1 MLPFIDL
8 KAQQKLIRNKIDKRI
23 KTVLDHGQYILGPE
37 VKELEK
43 KLSLFTNSEYV
54 LCCSSGTDALLLAL
68 LGLKLKASEGV
79 IVPAFSFASS
89 AEVMP
94 LLGAIPIFIDVESDT
109 FNLDPSKLA
118 DALNTASKM
127 GIKVKGIMSVGLFGQ
142 PADMDPIN
150 EFAQNNNLWVLD
162 DAAQSFGG
170 IYNGNSVGN
179 LCEVTAT
186 SFFPAK
192 PLGCYGDGGAIFTN
206 NQEIYE
212 IANSSHVHG
221 MGKSR
226 YEYERIGMNAR
237 MSTIQAAILLEKL
250 EIFPSELIKRKVV
263 ADNYYKHLKDLN
275 VNIRFPLLKSKF
287 VSSWAQYTIILPD
300 NINRSKLQEDLKS
313 KNIPTAVYYP
323 IPLNEHK
330 PYNQYPVSKSGLKNT
345 NYLARKVL
353 SLPMHPY
360 LNEDDIIYISKNIY
374 EAFKNNSFNFS

>member
-1 MLPFIDL
+1 MIPFIDL
-8 KAQQKLIRNKIDKRI
+8 KAQQKLIRDKIDERI

-37 VKELEK
+37 VKELEN
-43 KLSLFTNSEYV
+43 KLSIYTNSEYV
-54 LCCSSGTDALLLAL
+54 LCCSSGTDALLLGL
-68 LGLKLKASEGV
+68 LGLKLKAGEGV

-94 LLGAIPIFIDVESDT
+94 LLGAIPIFIDIEDDT

-118 DALNTASKM
+118 DAYNTATEL
-127 GIKVKGIMSVGLFGQ
+127 GIIVKGIMSVGLFGQ

-150 EFAQNNNLWVLD
+150 EFAKNNNLWVLD

-170 IYNGNSVGN
+170 KYHGNNVGN

-206 NQEIYE
+206 DPEIYE

-226 YEYERIGMNAR
+226 YEYDRIGMNAR
-237 MSTIQAAILLEKL
+237 ISTIQAAILLEKL
-250 EIFPSELIKRKVV
+250 EIFPSELNKRQAV
-263 ADNYYKHLKDLN
+263 ANNYYKHLNDLN
-275 VNIRFPLLKSKF
+275 LKIKLPLLKSKF
-287 VSSWAQYTIILPD
+287 ISSWAQYTIILPD
-300 NINRSKLQEDLKS
+300 NINRDKLQESLKF
-313 KNIPTAVYYP
+313 KDIPTAVYYP

-330 PYNQYPVSKSGLKNT
+330 PYKGYPVSKSGLTNT
-345 NYLARKVL
+345 NYLARNVL

-360 LNEDDIIYISKNIY
+360 LSEDDIVYISKNIY
-374 EAFKNNSFNFS
+374 EAFKNN

>member
-1 MLPFIDL
+1 MIPFIDL
-8 KAQQKLIRNKIDKRI
+8 KAQQKLIREKIDERI
-23 KTVLDHGQYILGPE
+23 KIVLDHGQYILGPE
-37 VKELEK
+37 VKELER
-43 KLSLFTNSEYV
+43 KLSIYTNSEFV

-68 LGLKLKASEGV
+68 LGLKLKAGEGV

-94 LLGAIPIFIDVESDT
+94 LLGAIPVFIDIEDDT
-109 FNLDPSKLA
+109 FNIDPSKLA
-118 DALNTASKM
+118 DAFNTATEM
-127 GIKVKGIMSVGLFGQ
+127 GIIVKGIMSVGLFGQ

-150 EFAQNNNLWVLD
+150 EFAKNNNLWVLD

-170 IYNGNSVGN
+170 KYHGNNVGN

-206 NQEIYE
+206 DPEIYE

-226 YEYERIGMNAR
+226 YEYDRIGMNAR
-237 MSTIQAAILLEKL
+237 ISTIQAAILLEKL
-250 EIFPSELIKRKVV
+250 EIFPSELNKRQAV
-263 ADNYYKHLKDLN
+263 ANNYYKHLNDLN
-275 VNIRFPLLKSKF
+275 LKIKLPLLKSKF
-287 VSSWAQYTIILPD
+287 ISSWAQYTIILPD
-300 NINRSKLQEDLKS
+300 NINRDKLQESLKF
-313 KNIPTAVYYP
+313 KDIPTAVYYP

-330 PYNQYPVSKSGLKNT
+330 PYKNYPVSKSGLINT
-345 NYLARKVL
+345 NYLARNVL

-360 LNEDDIIYISKNIY
+360 LSEDDIIYISKNIY
-374 EAFKNNSFNFS
+374 EAFKNN

>member
-1 MLPFIDL
+1 MIPFIDL
-8 KAQQKLIRNKIDKRI
+8 KAQQKLIRDKIDERI

-37 VKELEK
+37 VKELEN
-43 KLSLFTNSEYV
+43 KLSIYTNSEYV
-54 LCCSSGTDALLLAL
+54 LCCSSGTDALLLGL
-68 LGLKLKASEGV
+68 LGLKLKAGEGV

-94 LLGAIPIFIDVESDT
+94 LLGAIPIFIDIEDDT

-118 DALNTASKM
+118 DAFNTATEM
-127 GIKVKGIMSVGLFGQ
+127 GIIVKGIMSVGLFGQ

-150 EFAQNNNLWVLD
+150 EFAKNNNLWVLD

-170 IYNGNSVGN
+170 KYHGNNVGN

-206 NQEIYE
+206 APEIYE
-212 IANSSHVHG
+212 LATSSQVSV

-226 YEYERIGMNAR
+226 YEYDRIGMNAR
-237 MSTIQAAILLEKL
+237 ISTIQAAILLEKL
-250 EIFPSELIKRKVV
+250 EIFPSELNKRQVV
-263 ADNYYKHLKDLN
+263 ANNYYKHLNDLN
-275 VNIRFPLLKSKF
+275 LKIKLPLLKSKF
-287 VSSWAQYTIILPD
+287 ISSWAQYTIILPD
-300 NINRSKLQEDLKS
+300 NINRDKLQESLKL
-313 KNIPTAVYYP
+313 KDIPTAVYYP

-330 PYNQYPVSKSGLKNT
+330 PYKNYPVSKSGLINT
-345 NYLARKVL
+345 NYLARNVL

-360 LNEDDIIYISKNIY
+360 LSEDDIIYISKNIY
-374 EAFKNNSFNFS
+374 EAFKNN

>member
-1 MLPFIDL
+1 MIPFIDL
-8 KAQQKLIRNKIDKRI
+8 KAQQKLIRNKVEERI

-43 KLSLFTNSEYV
+43 KLSIYTGVKYV

-68 LGLKLKASEGV
+68 LGLKLKAGEGV

-94 LLGAIPIFIDVESDT
+94 LLGAIPIFIDIESET

-118 DALNTASKM
+118 DTFKTATEM

-142 PADMDPIN
+142 PADMKPIN
-150 EFAQNNNLWVLD
+150 EFAKNNDLWVLD

-170 IYNGNSVGN
+170 KYNGNNVGN
-179 LCEVTAT
+179 LCEVSAT

-206 NQEIYE
+206 DPEIYE
-212 IANSSHVHG
+212 IANSSHIHG
-221 MGKSR
+221 MSKNR
-226 YEYERIGMNAR
+226 YEYDRIGMNAR

-250 EIFPSELIKRKVV
+250 EIFPLELKKRQIV
-263 ADNYYKHLKDLN
+263 ANNYNKHLNDLN
-275 VNIRFPLLKSKF
+275 LNIKLPLLKSRF
-287 VSSWAQYTIILPD
+287 ESSWAQYTIILPD
-300 NINRSKLQEDLKS
+300 NINRNRLQEELKS
-313 KNIPTAVYYP
+313 KNIPTAIYYP

-330 PYNQYPVSKSGLKNT
+330 PYKNYPVSKSGLANT
-345 NYLARKVL
+345 IYLGQKVL

-360 LNEDDIIYISKNIY
+360 LTEDEIINISNNIH
-374 EAFKNNSFNFS
+374 EAFINNWK

>member
-1 MLPFIDL
+1 MIPFIDL
-8 KAQQKLIRNKIDKRI
+8 KAQQNLIRNKIEERI

-43 KLSLFTNSEYV
+43 KLSIYTGAKYV

-68 LGLKLKASEGV
+68 LGLKLKAGEGV

-94 LLGAIPIFIDVESDT
+94 LLGAIPIFIDIENET

-118 DALNTASKM
+118 DAFKTATEM

-142 PADMDPIN
+142 PADMKPIN
-150 EFAQNNNLWVLD
+150 EFAKNNNLWVLD

-170 IYNGNSVGN
+170 KYYGNNVGN
-179 LCEVTAT
+179 LCEVSAT

-206 NQEIYE
+206 DPEIYE

-221 MGKSR
+221 MGKNR
-226 YEYERIGMNAR
+226 YEYDRIGMNAR
-237 MSTIQAAILLEKL
+237 ISTIQAAILLEKL
-250 EIFPSELIKRKVV
+250 EIFPSELRKRQDVANNYNKYLNDLKLNIK
-263 ADNYYKHLKDLN
+263 L
-275 VNIRFPLLKSKF
+275 PLIKNKC
-287 VSSWAQYTIILPD
+287 VSSWAQYTIILPE
-300 NINRSKLQEDLKS
+300 NIDRSKLQEELKS
-313 KNIPTAVYYP
+313 KDIPTAIYYP
-323 IPLNEHK
+323 IPLNEHE
-330 PYNQYPVSKSGLKNT
+330 PYKNFPISKSGLANT
-345 NYLARKVL
+345 NYLARNVL

-360 LNEDDIIYISKNIY
+360 LTEDDIINISKNIH
-374 EAFKNNSFNFS
+374 EAFKIIKNN

>member
-1 MLPFIDL
+1 MIPFIDL
-8 KAQQKLIRNKIDKRI
+8 KAQQKLIRDKIDERI

-37 VKELEK
+37 VKELER
-43 KLSLFTNSEYV
+43 KLSIYTNSEFV

-68 LGLKLKASEGV
+68 LGLKLKAGEGV

-94 LLGAIPIFIDVESDT
+94 LLGAIPIFIDIEDDT

-118 DALNTASKM
+118 DAYNTATEL
-127 GIKVKGIMSVGLFGQ
+127 GIIVKGIMSVGLFGQ

-150 EFAQNNNLWVLD
+150 EFAKNNNLWVLD

-170 IYNGNSVGN
+170 KYHGNNVGN

-206 NQEIYE
+206 DPEIYE

-226 YEYERIGMNAR
+226 YEYDRIGMNAR
-237 MSTIQAAILLEKL
+237 ISTIQAAILLEKL
-250 EIFPSELIKRKVV
+250 EIFPSELNKRQAV
-263 ADNYYKHLKDLN
+263 ANNYYKHLNDLN
-275 VNIRFPLLKSKF
+275 LKIKLPLLKSKF
-287 VSSWAQYTIILPD
+287 ISSWAQYTIILPD
-300 NINRSKLQEDLKS
+300 NINRDKLQESLKF
-313 KNIPTAVYYP
+313 KDIPTAVYYP

-330 PYNQYPVSKSGLKNT
+330 PYKNYPVSKSGLINT
-345 NYLARKVL
+345 NYLARNVL

-360 LNEDDIIYISKNIY
+360 LSEDDIIYISKNIY
-374 EAFKNNSFNFS
+374 EAFKNN

>member
-1 MLPFIDL
+1 MIPFIDL
-8 KAQQKLIRNKIDKRI
+8 KAQQKLIRDKIDERI

-37 VKELEK
+37 VKELEN
-43 KLSLFTNSEYV
+43 KLSIYTNSEYV

-68 LGLKLKASEGV
+68 LGLKLKAGEGV

-94 LLGAIPIFIDVESDT
+94 LLGAIPIFIDIEDDT
-109 FNLDPSKLA
+109 FNIDPSKLA
-118 DALNTASKM
+118 DAFNTATEM
-127 GIKVKGIMSVGLFGQ
+127 GIIVKGIMSVGLFGQ

-150 EFAQNNNLWVLD
+150 EFAKNNNLWVLD

-170 IYNGNSVGN
+170 KYHGNNVGN

-206 NQEIYE
+206 DPEIYE

-226 YEYERIGMNAR
+226 YEYDRIGMNAR
-237 MSTIQAAILLEKL
+237 ISTIQAAILLEKL
-250 EIFPSELIKRKVV
+250 EIFPSELNKRQAV
-263 ADNYYKHLKDLN
+263 ANNYYKHLNDLN
-275 VNIRFPLLKSKF
+275 LKIKLPLLKSKF
-287 VSSWAQYTIILPD
+287 ISSWAQYTIILPD
-300 NINRSKLQEDLKS
+300 NINRDKLQESLKF
-313 KNIPTAVYYP
+313 KDIPTAVYYP

-330 PYNQYPVSKSGLKNT
+330 PYKNYPVSKSGLINT
-345 NYLARKVL
+345 NYLARNVL

-360 LNEDDIIYISKNIY
+360 LSEDDIIYISKNIY
-374 EAFKNNSFNFS
+374 EAFKNN

>member
-1 MLPFIDL
+1 MIPFIDL
-8 KAQQKLIRNKIDKRI
+8 KAQQKLIRHKIDERI
-23 KTVLDHGQYILGPE
+23 KIVLDHGQYILGPE
-37 VKELEK
+37 VKELER
-43 KLSLFTNSEYV
+43 KLSIYTNSEFV

-68 LGLKLKASEGV
+68 LGLKLKAGEGV

-94 LLGAIPIFIDVESDT
+94 LLGAIPIFIDIEDDT
-109 FNLDPSKLA
+109 FNIDPSKLA
-118 DALNTASKM
+118 DTFNTATEM
-127 GIKVKGIMSVGLFGQ
+127 GIIVKGIMSVGLFGQ

-150 EFAQNNNLWVLD
+150 EFAKNNNLWVLD

-170 IYNGNSVGN
+170 KYHGNNVGN

-206 NQEIYE
+206 DPEIYE

-226 YEYERIGMNAR
+226 YEYDRIGMNAR
-237 MSTIQAAILLEKL
+237 ISTIQAAILLEKL
-250 EIFPSELIKRKVV
+250 EIFPSELNKRQAV
-263 ADNYYKHLKDLN
+263 ANNYYKHLNDLN
-275 VNIRFPLLKSKF
+275 LKIKLPLLKSKF
-287 VSSWAQYTIILPD
+287 ISSWAQYTIILPD
-300 NINRSKLQEDLKS
+300 NINRDKLQESLKF
-313 KNIPTAVYYP
+313 KDIPTAVYYP

-330 PYNQYPVSKSGLKNT
+330 PYKNYPVSKSGLINT
-345 NYLARKVL
+345 NYLARNVL

-360 LNEDDIIYISKNIY
+360 LSEDDIIYISKNIY
-374 EAFKNNSFNFS
+374 EAFKNN

>member
-1 MLPFIDL
+1 MIPFIDL
-8 KAQQKLIRNKIDKRI
+8 KAQQNLIRNKIEERI
-23 KTVLDHGQYILGPE
+23 KVVLDHGQYILGPE

-43 KLSLFTNSEYV
+43 KLSIYTGAKYV

-68 LGLKLKASEGV
+68 LGLKLKAGEGV

-94 LLGAIPIFIDVESDT
+94 LLGAIPIFIDIDNET

-118 DALNTASKM
+118 DAFKTATEM

-142 PADMDPIN
+142 PADMKPIN
-150 EFAQNNNLWVLD
+150 EFAKNNNLWVLD

-170 IYNGNSVGN
+170 KYYGNNVGN
-179 LCEVTAT
+179 LCEVSAT

-206 NQEIYE
+206 DPEIYQ

-221 MGKSR
+221 MGKNR
-226 YEYERIGMNAR
+226 YEYDRIGMNAR
-237 MSTIQAAILLEKL
+237 ISTIQAAILLEKL
-250 EIFPSELIKRKVV
+250 EIFPSELRKRQDV
-263 ADNYYKHLKDLN
+263 ANNYNKHLSNLKLN
-275 VNIRFPLLKSKF
+275 IKLPLIKNEC
-287 VSSWAQYTIILPD
+287 VSSWAQYTIILPE
-300 NINRSKLQEDLKS
+300 NIDRSKLQEELKS
-313 KNIPTAVYYP
+313 KDIPTAIYYP
-323 IPLNEHK
+323 IPLNEHE
-330 PYNQYPVSKSGLKNT
+330 PYKNFPISKSGLANT

-360 LNEDDIIYISKNIY
+360 LTEDDIINISKNIH
-374 EAFKNNSFNFS
+374 EAFKIIKNN

>member
-1 MLPFIDL
+1 MIPFIDL
-8 KAQQKLIRNKIDKRI
+8 KAQQKLIREKIDERI
-23 KTVLDHGQYILGPE
+23 KIVLDHGQYILGPE
-37 VKELEK
+37 VKELER
-43 KLSLFTNSEYV
+43 KLSIYTNSEYV

-68 LGLKLKASEGV
+68 LGLKLKAGEGV

-94 LLGAIPIFIDVESDT
+94 LLGAIPIFIDIEDDT
-109 FNLDPSKLA
+109 FNIDPSKLA
-118 DALNTASKM
+118 DAFNTATEM
-127 GIKVKGIMSVGLFGQ
+127 GIIVKGIMSVGLFGQ

-150 EFAQNNNLWVLD
+150 EFAKNNNLWVLD

-170 IYNGNSVGN
+170 KYHGNNVGN

-206 NQEIYE
+206 DPKIYE

-226 YEYERIGMNAR
+226 YEYDRIGMNAR
-237 MSTIQAAILLEKL
+237 ISTIQAAILLEKL
-250 EIFPSELIKRKVV
+250 EIFPSELNKRQAV
-263 ADNYYKHLKDLN
+263 ANNYYKHLNDLN
-275 VNIRFPLLKSKF
+275 LKIKLPLLKSKF
-287 VSSWAQYTIILPD
+287 ISSWAQYTIILPD
-300 NINRSKLQEDLKS
+300 NINRDKLQESLKF
-313 KNIPTAVYYP
+313 KDIPTAVYYP

-330 PYNQYPVSKSGLKNT
+330 PYKDYPVSKSGLINT
-345 NYLARKVL
+345 NYLARNVL

-360 LNEDDIIYISKNIY
+360 LSEDDIIYISKNIY
-374 EAFKNNSFNFS
+374 EAFKNN

>member
-43 KLSLFTNSEYV
+43 KLSIYTNSKHV

-68 LGLKLKASEGV
+68 LGLKLKAGEGV

-94 LLGAIPIFIDVESDT
+94 LLGAIPIFIDIEDDT
-109 FNLDPSKLA
+109 FNIDPSKLA
-118 DALNTASKM
+118 DTFNTATEM
-127 GIKVKGIMSVGLFGQ
+127 GIIVKGIMSVGLFGQ

-150 EFAQNNNLWVLD
+150 EFAKNNNLWVLD

-170 IYNGNSVGN
+170 KYHGNNVGN
-179 LCEVTAT
+179 LSEVTAT

-206 NQEIYE
+206 DPEIYE

-226 YEYERIGMNAR
+226 YEYDRIGMNAR
-237 MSTIQAAILLEKL
+237 ISTIQAAILLEKL
-250 EIFPSELIKRKVV
+250 EIFSNELSKRQVV
-263 ADNYYKHLKDLN
+263 ANNYYKHLN
-275 VNIRFPLLKSKF
+275 NFEINIKYPLLKSKF

-300 NINRSKLQEDLKS
+300 NIDRSKLQEDLKS

-330 PYNQYPVSKSGLKNT
+330 PYKNYPVSKSGLINT
-345 NYLARKVL
+345 NYLARNVL

-360 LNEDDIIYISKNIY
+360 LSEDNIVYISKNIY
-374 EAFKNNSFNFS
+374 EAFKNN

>member
-1 MLPFIDL
+1 MIPFIDL
-8 KAQQKLIRNKIDKRI
+8 KAQQKLIRDKIDERI

-37 VKELEK
+37 VKELER
-43 KLSLFTNSEYV
+43 KLSIYTNSEFV

-68 LGLKLKASEGV
+68 LGLKLKAGEGV

-94 LLGAIPIFIDVESDT
+94 LLGAIPIFIDIEDDT
-109 FNLDPSKLA
+109 FNIDPSKLA
-118 DALNTASKM
+118 DAYNTATEM
-127 GIKVKGIMSVGLFGQ
+127 GIIVKGIMSVGLFGQ

-150 EFAQNNNLWVLD
+150 EFAKNNNLWVLD

-170 IYNGNSVGN
+170 KYHGNNVGN

-206 NQEIYE
+206 DPEIYE

-226 YEYERIGMNAR
+226 YEYDRIGMNAR
-237 MSTIQAAILLEKL
+237 ISTIQAAILLEKL
-250 EIFPSELIKRKVV
+250 EIFPSELNKRQVV
-263 ADNYYKHLKDLN
+263 ANNYFKHLNELN
-275 VNIRFPLLKSKF
+275 LKIKLPLLKSKF
-287 VSSWAQYTIILPD
+287 ISSWAQYTIILPD
-300 NINRSKLQEDLKS
+300 NINRDKLQESLKF
-313 KNIPTAVYYP
+313 KDIPTAVYYP

-330 PYNQYPVSKSGLKNT
+330 PYKNYPVSKSGLINT
-345 NYLARKVL
+345 NYLARNVL

-360 LNEDDIIYISKNIY
+360 LSEDDIIYISKNIY
-374 EAFKNNSFNFS
+374 EAFKNN

>member
-1 MLPFIDL
+1 MIPFIDL
-8 KAQQKLIRNKIDKRI
+8 KAQQKLIRDKIDERI

-37 VKELEK
+37 VKELEN
-43 KLSLFTNSEYV
+43 KLSIYTNSEYV

-68 LGLKLKASEGV
+68 LGLKLKAGEGV

-94 LLGAIPIFIDVESDT
+94 LLGAIPIFIDIEDDT
-109 FNLDPSKLA
+109 FNIDPSKLA
-118 DALNTASKM
+118 DTFNTATEM
-127 GIKVKGIMSVGLFGQ
+127 GIIVKGIMSVGLFGQ

-150 EFAQNNNLWVLD
+150 EFAKNNNLWVLD

-170 IYNGNSVGN
+170 KYHGNNVGN

-206 NQEIYE
+206 DPEIYE

-226 YEYERIGMNAR
+226 YEYDRIGMNAR
-237 MSTIQAAILLEKL
+237 ISTIQAAILLEKL
-250 EIFPSELIKRKVV
+250 EIFPSELNKRQAV
-263 ADNYYKHLKDLN
+263 ANNYYKHLNDLN
-275 VNIRFPLLKSKF
+275 LKIKLPLLKSKF
-287 VSSWAQYTIILPD
+287 ISSWAQYTIILPD
-300 NINRSKLQEDLKS
+300 NINRDKLQESLKF
-313 KNIPTAVYYP
+313 KDIPTAVYYP

-330 PYNQYPVSKSGLKNT
+330 PYKGYPVSKSGLTNT
-345 NYLARKVL
+345 NYLARNVL

-360 LNEDDIIYISKNIY
+360 LSEDDIIYISKNIY
-374 EAFKNNSFNFS
+374 EAFKNN

>member
-1 MLPFIDL
+1 MIPFIDL
-8 KAQQKLIRNKIDKRI
+8 KAQQKLIRDKIDERI
-23 KTVLDHGQYILGPE
+23 KIVLDHGQYILGPE
-37 VKELEK
+37 VKELER
-43 KLSLFTNSEYV
+43 KLSIYTNSEYV

-68 LGLKLKASEGV
+68 LGLKLKAGEGV

-94 LLGAIPIFIDVESDT
+94 LLGAIPIFIDIEDDT

-118 DALNTASKM
+118 DAFNTATEM
-127 GIKVKGIMSVGLFGQ
+127 GIIVKGIMSVGLFGQ

-150 EFAQNNNLWVLD
+150 EFAKNNNLWVLD

-170 IYNGNSVGN
+170 KYHGNNVGN

-206 NQEIYE
+206 DPEIYE

-226 YEYERIGMNAR
+226 YEYDRIGMNAR
-237 MSTIQAAILLEKL
+237 ISTIQAAILLEKL
-250 EIFPSELIKRKVV
+250 EIFPSELNKRQAV
-263 ADNYYKHLKDLN
+263 ANNYYKHLNDLN
-275 VNIRFPLLKSKF
+275 LKIKLPLLKSKF
-287 VSSWAQYTIILPD
+287 ISSWAQYTIILPD
-300 NINRSKLQEDLKS
+300 NINRDKLQESLKF
-313 KNIPTAVYYP
+313 KDIPTAVYYP

-330 PYNQYPVSKSGLKNT
+330 PYKNYPVSKSGLINT
-345 NYLARKVL
+345 NYLARNVL

-360 LNEDDIIYISKNIY
+360 LSEDDIIYISKNIY
-374 EAFKNNSFNFS
+374 EAFKNN

>member
-1 MLPFIDL
+1 MIPFIDL
-8 KAQQKLIRNKIDKRI
+8 KAQQKLIRHKIDERI
-23 KTVLDHGQYILGPE
+23 KIVLDHGQYILGPE
-37 VKELEK
+37 VKELER
-43 KLSLFTNSEYV
+43 KLSIYTNSEFV

-68 LGLKLKASEGV
+68 LGLKLKAGEGV

-94 LLGAIPIFIDVESDT
+94 LLGAIPVFIDIEDDT
-109 FNLDPSKLA
+109 FNIDPSKLA
-118 DALNTASKM
+118 DTFNTATEM
-127 GIKVKGIMSVGLFGQ
+127 GIIVKGIMSVGLFGQ

-150 EFAQNNNLWVLD
+150 EFAKNNNLWVLD

-170 IYNGNSVGN
+170 KYHGNNVGN

-206 NQEIYE
+206 DPEIYE

-226 YEYERIGMNAR
+226 YEYDRIGMNAR
-237 MSTIQAAILLEKL
+237 ISTIQAAILLEKL
-250 EIFPSELIKRKVV
+250 EIFPSELNKRQAV
-263 ADNYYKHLKDLN
+263 ANNYYKHLNDLN
-275 VNIRFPLLKSKF
+275 LKIKLPLLKSKF
-287 VSSWAQYTIILPD
+287 ISSWAQYTIILPE
-300 NINRSKLQEDLKS
+300 NINRDKLQESLKF
-313 KNIPTAVYYP
+313 NDIPTAVYYP

-330 PYNQYPVSKSGLKNT
+330 PYKNYPVSKSGLINT
-345 NYLARKVL
+345 NYLARNVL

-360 LNEDDIIYISKNIY
+360 LSEDDIIYISKNIY
-374 EAFKNNSFNFS
+374 EAFKNN

>member
-1 MLPFIDL
+1 MIPFIDL
-8 KAQQKLIRNKIDKRI
+8 KAQQKLIREKIDERI
-23 KTVLDHGQYILGPE
+23 KIVLDHGQYILGPE
-37 VKELEK
+37 VKELER
-43 KLSLFTNSEYV
+43 KLSIYTNSEFV

-68 LGLKLKASEGV
+68 LGLKLKAGEGV

-94 LLGAIPIFIDVESDT
+94 LLGAIPIFIDIEDDT
-109 FNLDPSKLA
+109 FNIDPSKLA
-118 DALNTASKM
+118 DAFNTATEM
-127 GIKVKGIMSVGLFGQ
+127 GIIVKGIMSVGLFGQ

-150 EFAQNNNLWVLD
+150 EFAKNNNLWVLD

-170 IYNGNSVGN
+170 KYHGNNVGN

-206 NQEIYE
+206 DPEIYE

-226 YEYERIGMNAR
+226 YEYDRIGMNAR
-237 MSTIQAAILLEKL
+237 ISTIQAAILLEKL
-250 EIFPSELIKRKVV
+250 EIFPSELNKRQAV
-263 ADNYYKHLKDLN
+263 ANNYYKHLNDLN
-275 VNIRFPLLKSKF
+275 LKIKLPLLKSKF
-287 VSSWAQYTIILPD
+287 ISSWAQYTIILPD
-300 NINRSKLQEDLKS
+300 NINRDKLQESLKF
-313 KNIPTAVYYP
+313 KDIPTAVYYP

-330 PYNQYPVSKSGLKNT
+330 PYKNYPVSKSGLINT
-345 NYLARKVL
+345 NYLARNVL

-360 LNEDDIIYISKNIY
+360 LSEDDIIYISKNIY
-374 EAFKNNSFNFS
+374 EAFKNN